1 MNLAPFKHVLMLPGV
16 RPLTLLM
23 FFARM
28 PPAATGVILTL
39 HVAVTLDRGYGA
51 AGLVGAAGTVGM
63 GLGAPLM
70 GRLIDE
76 RGLRSLLALSV
87 TTTAA
92 FWLTAPLMSYWVLL
106 VSSFVVGLFGVPM
119 MSIGRQIITA
129 LVPEHQRRVALSVD
143 SISVELSFMGGPAL
157 GVLVATKFSTN
168 VALLSI
174 GVTILAAGA
183 LLYWANPP
191 MVHKEE
197 VVDGPKPRVFEWL
210 RGRIV
215 GVYVVCVGATVCLV
229 GMEVSAIASLEHAGK
244 QSWLGVAFFA
254 MCAAS
259 IVGGLVYGGVKR
271 TPSVL
276 VLLVLMA
283 LLELPVGLG
292 DGSVLWLCVLLV
304 PMNLMCAP
312 LIAASGEH
320 ISRLA
325 PAAARGLALGLQGS
339 AFTIGS
345 AVGAPVVGMA
355 IDHGGARLGFAV
367 AGAGGL
373 LVAGVAWVLAR
384 QRERGDKPVA
394 SGATM
399 RG

>member
-1 MNLAPFKHVLMLPGV
+1 MDLAPFKHVLLLPRV
-16 RPLTLLM
+16 RPLALLM

-51 AGLVGAAGTVGM
+51 AGLVGAAGTIGM

-70 GRLIDE
+70 GRLIDA
-76 RGLRSLLALSV
+76 RGLRSMLAVSV
-87 TTTAA
+87 TASAA
-92 FWLTAPLMSYWVLL
+92 FWLAAPLMGYWTLL
-106 VSSFVVGLFGVPM
+106 VTSFGVGLLGVPM
-119 MSIGRQIITA
+119 MSIGRQVITA
-129 LVPEHQRRVALSVD
+129 LVPESQRRVALSVD

-157 GVLVATKFSTN
+157 GVFVATKFSTN
-168 VALLSI
+168 AALVFI
-174 GVTILAAGA
+174 GVSILVAGA

-191 MVHKEE
+191 MVHEDE
-197 VVDGPKPRVFEWL
+197 VVDGPQPRLFEWM

-215 GVYVVCVGATVCLV
+215 GVLVVCVGATVCLA
-229 GMEVSAIASLEHAGK
+229 GMEVSAIASLEHIGK
-244 QSWLGVAFFA
+244 QSWLGAVFFA

-271 TPSVL
+271 VPSVL

-283 LLELPVGLG
+283 ALEIPVGLG
-292 DGSVLWLCVLLV
+292 DGNVLLLCLLLV

-325 PAAARGLALGLQGS
+325 PPTARGLALGLQGS
-339 AFTIGS
+339 AFTVGNAI
-345 AVGAPVVGMA
+345 GAPVAGVA
-355 IDHGGARLGFAV
+355 IDSGGAAAGFAIV
-367 AGAGGL
+367 GVIGL
-373 LVAGVAWVLAR
+373 LVAGVAWLLAR
-384 QRERGDKPVA
+384 QSKPVA
-394 SGATM
+394 TRVTM
-399 RG
+399 SS

>member
-1 MNLAPFKHVLMLPGV
+1 MDLAPFKHVLLLPRV
-16 RPLTLLM
+16 RPLALLM

-39 HVAVTLDRGYGA
+39 HVAVTLDEGYGA

-70 GRLIDE
+70 GKLIDS
-76 RGLRSLLALSV
+76 RGLRSMLAVSV
-87 TTTAA
+87 TASA
-92 FWLTAPLMSYWVLL
+92 SFWLAAPLMNYWTLL
-106 VSSFVVGLFGVPM
+106 VCSFAVGLLGVPM

-129 LVPEHQRRVALSVD
+129 LVPETRRRVALSVD

-157 GVLVATKFSTN
+157 GVFVATKFSTN
-168 VALLSI
+168 AALVAI
-174 GVTILAAGA
+174 GLTTLAAGA

-191 MVHKEE
+191 MVHEDE
-197 VVDGPKPRVFEWL
+197 VVDGPQPKIFEWF

-215 GVYVVCVGATVCLV
+215 GVFVVCVGATVCLS
-229 GMEVSAIASLEHAGK
+229 GMEVAAIASLEHAGK
-244 QSWLGVAFFA
+244 ESWLGIVFFA

-259 IVGGLVYGGVKR
+259 IIGGLVYGGVKR

-276 VLLVLMA
+276 VLLLLMA
-283 LLELPVGLG
+283 LLEIPVGLG
-292 DGSVLWLCVLLV
+292 DGNVLLLCVLLV

-325 PAAARGLALGLQGS
+325 PATARGLALGLQGS

-345 AVGAPVVGMA
+345 AIGSPLAGVA

-367 AGAGGL
+367 VGVAGL
-373 LVAGVAWVLAR
+373 LVAGVAWLLAR
-384 QRERGDKPVA
+384 QRQRVNPLPV
-394 SGATM
+394 G
-399 RG
+399 

>member
-1 MNLAPFKHVLMLPGV
+1 MDLAPFKHVLMLPGV
-16 RPLTLLM
+16 RPLALLM

-51 AGLVGAAGTVGM
+51 AGLVGAAGTIGM

-76 RGLRSLLALSV
+76 RGLRTMLTISV
-87 TTTAA
+87 TASAA
-92 FWLTAPLMSYWVLL
+92 FWLTAPLMGYWTLL
-106 VSSFVVGLFGVPM
+106 FTSFGVGLLGVPM
-119 MSIGRQIITA
+119 MSIGRQVITA
-129 LVPEHQRRVALSVD
+129 LVPESRRRVALSVD

-157 GVLVATKFSTN
+157 GVFVATKFSTN
-168 VALLSI
+168 AALLFI
-174 GVTILAAGA
+174 GVSILIAGV

-191 MVHKEE
+191 VVHEDE
-197 VVDGPKPRVFEWL
+197 VVDGPQPKIVEWM

-215 GVYVVCVGATVCLV
+215 GVLVVCVGATVCLG
-229 GMEVSAIASLEHAGK
+229 GMEVSAIASLEHIGK
-244 QSWLGVAFFA
+244 QSWLGVVFFA

-271 TPSVL
+271 VPSVL

-283 LLELPVGLG
+283 ALEIPVGLG
-292 DGSVLWLCVLLV
+292 DGNVLLLCLLLV

-320 ISRLA
+320 ISKLA
-325 PAAARGLALGLQGS
+325 PPTARGLAMGLQGS
-339 AFTIGS
+339 AFTVGS
-345 AVGAPVVGMA
+345 AIGAPLAGVAV
-355 IDHGGARLGFAV
+355 DRGGAPLGFAV
-367 AGAGGL
+367 VGVVGL
-373 LVAGVAWVLAR
+373 LVAGVAWLLAR
-384 QRERGDKPVA
+384 QGKPVA
-394 SGATM
+394 TGATM
-399 RG
+399 AP

>member
-1 MNLAPFKHVLMLPGV
+1 VDLAPFKHVLLLPRV
-16 RPLTLLM
+16 RPLALLM

-70 GRLIDE
+70 GKLIDS
-76 RGLRSLLALSV
+76 RGLRSMLAVSV
-87 TTTAA
+87 TASA
-92 FWLTAPLMSYWVLL
+92 SFWLAAPLMNYWTLL
-106 VSSFVVGLFGVPM
+106 VCSFAVGLLGVPM

-129 LVPEHQRRVALSVD
+129 LVPETRRRVALSVD

-157 GVLVATKFSTN
+157 GVFVATEFSTN
-168 VALLSI
+168 AALVAI
-174 GVTILAAGA
+174 GLTTLAAGA

-191 MVHKEE
+191 MVHEDE
-197 VVDGPKPRVFEWL
+197 VVDGPQPKIFEWF

-215 GVYVVCVGATVCLV
+215 GVFVVCVGATVCLA
-229 GMEVSAIASLEHAGK
+229 GMEVAAIASLEHAGK
-244 QSWLGVAFFA
+244 ESWLGIVFFA

-259 IVGGLVYGGVKR
+259 IIGGLVYGGVKR

-276 VLLVLMA
+276 VLLLLMA
-283 LLELPVGLG
+283 LLEIPVGLG
-292 DGSVLWLCVLLV
+292 DGNVLLLCVLLV

-325 PAAARGLALGLQGS
+325 PATARGLALGLQGS
-339 AFTIGS
+339 AFTIGNAIGS
-345 AVGAPVVGMA
+345 PLAGVA

-367 AGAGGL
+367 VGVAGL
-373 LVAGVAWVLAR
+373 LVAGVAWLLAR
-384 QRERGDKPVA
+384 QRQRVNPLPV
-394 SGATM
+394 G
-399 RG
+399 